1 LEINLEL
8 ESIADVADRFGVTPR
23 TLRFYEERGILNP
36 IRRGQT
42 RYYDRAQKL
51 RVQMIVK
58 AKQLGFALAE
68 IAEMVEASDRPDQPI
83 NVAFSLDKD
92 TIEKQLRHLE
102 ERREEIRKAIA
113 ELRAALRRP
122 A

>member
-1 LEINLEL
+1 
-8 ESIADVADRFGVTPR
+8 
-23 TLRFYEERGILNP
+23 
-36 IRRGQT
+36 
-42 RYYDRAQKL
+42 
-51 RVQMIVK
+51 MIVK